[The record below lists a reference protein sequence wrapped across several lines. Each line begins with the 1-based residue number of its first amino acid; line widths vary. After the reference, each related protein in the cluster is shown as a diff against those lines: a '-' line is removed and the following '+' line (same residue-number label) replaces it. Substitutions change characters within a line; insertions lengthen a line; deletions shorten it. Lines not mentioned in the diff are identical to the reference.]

1 MSWCLP
7 RLYKN
12 ISHRDYLC
20 FSFAGCLANNQ
31 FSVCR
36 TCTKYICETYLW
48 LPGVQSTAE
57 PHTDNTLHNTPAN
70 VCRKLE
76 SKFLSLCYVQ
86 LEGRVMLPQ
95 SEPWSAICLFP
106 SSFQLSKRGS
116 PSRYLRLEL
125 LLLPGGERGAAVR
138 RHFHLRDDFLD
149 LTPHAVTFLCAEKL
163 LQDKE
168 AILMELEET
177 GWLLVPRVLGGSS
190 TKQEKTLYS
199 VKSIP
204 APAPQPGS
212 TFLIF
217 NFRRGFCCKR
227 FIKRLKCQAVKNNLF
242 QPPQSTKQRS
252 HHQSL
257 FVVQR
262 YLI

>member
-12 ISHRDYLC
+12 ISHRDYPC

-57 PHTDNTLHNTPAN
+57 PHTDNTLPNTPAN

-116 PSRYLRLEL
+116 PAL
-125 LLLPGGERGAAVR
+125 LGTCAWSCSSSLVENAVR
-138 RHFHLRDDFLD
+138 QCGGTSISATIFW
-149 LTPHAVTFLCAEKL
+149 
-163 LQDKE
+163 
-168 AILMELEET
+168 I
-177 GWLLVPRVLGGSS
+177 WLLMLSHSS
-190 TKQEKTLYS
+190 
-199 VKSIP
+199 
-204 APAPQPGS
+204 A
-212 TFLIF
+212 
-217 NFRRGFCCKR
+217 
-227 FIKRLKCQAVKNNLF
+227 LKNCSRTRK
-242 QPPQSTKQRS
+242 P
-252 HHQSL
+252 SL
-257 FVVQR
+257 WN
-262 YLI
+262 